1 MCLAVPAKI
10 IQIED
15 GNAQIDVNGVRRR
28 VSLYLTPE
36 ARQGDYVLL
45 HAGFAIKVLDQ
56 QEALNTL
63 DLLKEIDATGR

>member
-15 GNAQIDVNGVRRR
+15 GNAQIDLNGVRRR

-36 ARQGDYVLL
+36 ARLGDYVLL

-56 QEALNTL
+56 RAARRTL
-63 DLLKEIDATGR
+63 ELLKEIDATDQ